1 MLRTHKWILLLTLI
15 ALAGLIGCSDD
26 DDDPVTPP
34 GPDDPSIVSVIISP
48 ESSTFTNIGEEQ
60 EFDAAAFD
68 AQGAVVDTVFEWQSS
83 NPAIVQVGPGGF
95 AVATGIGN
103 AEIYVSSGGK
113 ADTASVVVDVI
124 GAPIFEWIAGEDGD
138 WQDGSKWSEGTAPQA
153 DDMAVITVPGDYVVT
168 LTGDVE
174 VLGLQLGSDSGT
186 QTLATGAN
194 TLTMDHGGLSGG
206 AALDITGE
214 VYVLQDAVWSGG
226 SVVGT
231 GSLTIERDA
240 DFNLLSESLKL
251 EATLVNKGNITLLPG
266 ATLQINGGTLEN
278 NTGALIDFQG
288 NATISVF
295 SDGVFNSTGTIE
307 KSAGQEEASILTSSA
322 TFTTDGTLR
331 VDFGKLWI
339 SGGTLKNIIDIAE
352 GAVLRQ
358 SGNTAIPS
366 LISRGDG
373 ALEIGGRV
381 TFGNLSGESI
391 ALKNVIL
398 DSSSNPSMAGPANVR
413 IDESFTWRKGTLA
426 ELGEFTTM
434 PGAMTRLETTGTKG
448 LSNITWNVINQV
460 EADES
465 LNLFL
470 ADNAGIVI
478 EPQGQ
483 WTQTNGGTISVGL
496 GGTPDGF
503 HVQGVLNKVG
513 PGAFVVKTPLTCTGT
528 LNLVDGALTVE
539 GDFLLHELGVITGG
553 GIADDV
559 GFNVR
564 LILVAADSAE
574 MRGTIRPDLDG
585 NPARMDIQG
594 LVDLTSTFRV
604 ELDIMLSGDILF
616 ESLNFITGGQ
626 ELAGT
631 LAVNVVNFP
640 DPGTEIRVVS
650 THAGPGMFDHITGE
664 QAFTGVVQDEL
675 GVLLTRN

>member
-1 MLRTHKWILLLTLI
+1 MLRTRNWILFFTLI

-26 DDDPVTPP
+26 DDPTTPVV
-34 GPDDPSIVSVIISP
+34 PDDPSIVSVVISP

-60 EFDAAAFD
+60 EFDASAFD

-83 NPAIVQVGPGGF
+83 NPAVVQVGPGGF

-103 AEIYVSSGGK
+103 AEIYAASGGK
-113 ADTASVVVDVI
+113 SDTASVVVDII

-138 WQDGSKWSEGTAPQA
+138 WQDETKWSDGAVPQA
-153 DDMAVITVPGDYVVT
+153 GDMAVITVQGDYVVT
-168 LTGDVE
+168 MTGDVE
-174 VLGLQLGSDSGT
+174 VRGLVLGSDSGT

-194 TLTMDHGGLSGG
+194 VLTMDHGGLSGG
-206 AALDITGE
+206 AELDITGD
-214 VYVLQDAVWSGG
+214 VHVLQDAVWSGG

-231 GSLTIERDA
+231 GSMTIEQDA
-240 DFNLLSESLKL
+240 EFNLLSDSLKL
-251 EATLVNKGNITLLPG
+251 DATLVNKGDITLLPG

-278 NTGALIDFQG
+278 NTSGLIDLQG
-288 NATISVF
+288 NAVISVF
-295 SDGVFNSTGTIE
+295 GDGVFNSTGTIE
-307 KSAGQEEASILTSSA
+307 KSAGQEEAQILTSSA

-381 TFGNLSGESI
+381 TFGNLPGESI

-413 IDESFTWRKGTLA
+413 IDESFIWRKGTVA
-426 ELGEFTTM
+426 ELGEFVTM
-434 PGAMTRLETTGTKG
+434 PGSMTRFETTGTKG
-448 LSNITWNVINQV
+448 LSDITWIVIGPV

-465 LNLFL
+465 LILSL
-470 ADNAGIVI
+470 ADNAGVVI
-478 EPQGQ
+478 EPQGR
-483 WTQTNGGTISVGL
+483 WTQTNGGTIREGL
-496 GGTPDGF
+496 GGADGF

-513 PGAFVVKTPLTCTGT
+513 PGAFVVQTPLTCTGT
-528 LNLVDGALTVE
+528 LNLADGALTVE

-553 GIADDV
+553 GTADDL

-594 LVDLTSTFRV
+594 LIDLTPSFRV
-604 ELDIMLSGDILF
+604 ELDIMLPGDIPF

-631 LAVNVVNFP
+631 LAVNTVNFP

-650 THAGPGMFDHITGE
+650 TQVGTGTFDHITGE
-664 QAFTGVVQDEL
+664 EAFTGVVQDER

>member
-1 MLRTHKWILLLTLI
+1 MLRTHRWILLFTLI
-15 ALAGLIGCSDD
+15 ALAGVMGCSD

-34 GPDDPSIVSVIISP
+34 GPDDPSIVSVVISP

-60 EFDAAAFD
+60 EFDASAFD

-124 GAPIFEWIAGEDGD
+124 GAPIFEWLAGTDGD

-153 DDMAVITVPGDYVVT
+153 GDMAVITVPGDYVVT
-168 LTGDVE
+168 MTGDVK
-174 VLGLQLGSDSGT
+174 VRGLVLGSDSGT

-214 VYVLQDAVWSGG
+214 VLVLQDAVWSGG

-231 GSLTIERDA
+231 GSMTIERNA
-240 DFNLLSESLKL
+240 EFNLLNDSLKL
-251 EATLVNKGNITLLPG
+251 EATLVNKGDITLLPG
-266 ATLQINGGTLEN
+266 ATLQINGGTLVN
-278 NTGALIDFQG
+278 NTSGLIDFQG
-288 NATISVF
+288 NAVISVF
-295 SDGVFNSTGTIE
+295 GDGVFNSTGTIE
-307 KSAGQEEASILTSSA
+307 KSAGKEEASILTSSA

-339 SGGTLKNIIDIAE
+339 SGGTLKNIIDIAD
-352 GAVLRQ
+352 GAVLRL

-366 LISRGDG
+366 IISRGDG
-373 ALEIGGRV
+373 TLEIGGRV
-381 TFGNLSGESI
+381 TFGNLPGESI
-391 ALKNVIL
+391 SLRNVIL
-398 DSSSNPSMAGPANVR
+398 DSSSNPSISGPSKVQING
-413 IDESFTWRKGTLA
+413 SFIWRKGTIT
-426 ELGEFTTM
+426 ELGEFATM
-434 PGAMTRLETTGTKG
+434 PGSITRFETTGTKG

-513 PGAFVVKTPLTCTGT
+513 PGAFVVNTPLTCTGT

-553 GIADDV
+553 GTADDV
-559 GFNVR
+559 GLNIR
-564 LILVAADSAE
+564 LILVHADSAE
-574 MRGTIRPDLDG
+574 MRGTIRPDLEG

-594 LVDLTSTFRV
+594 LVDLTPTFLV
-604 ELDIMLSGDILF
+604 ELDIMLPGDILF

-626 ELAGT
+626 KLAGT
-631 LAVNVVNFP
+631 LSVNTVNHP

-650 THAGPGMFDHITGE
+650 THSGTGAFDEIKGD
-664 QAFTGVVQDEL
+664 QVFTGRVEDHL